1 MPDGSKPAGMGRDN
15 DRPGKLRRRRAVLDL
30 LKQHGP
36 QDAATL
42 AGQLGVTA
50 MAVRQHLYELSAQ
63 GLVAHEEVAR
73 PVGRPAK
80 LWHLTPA
87 ADAFFPDGHADLA
100 ISLIDAMRETF
111 GEAGVDQLVAARSR
125 EQAAAY
131 RQRMAKTRSL
141 KTRLEALAAVRTDE
155 GYMAG
160 VEAQDDGGFLL
171 VENHCPIC
179 AAAATC
185 SGLCRAELEVFQ
197 EVLGEDVA
205 VERTDHIL
213 AGARRCAYRVRS
225 RGSGSNN

>member
-1 MPDGSKPAGMGRDN
+1 MPDGHQPAETGKTN
-15 DRPGKLRRRRAVLDL
+15 DPPGKLRRRRAVLDL
-30 LKQHGP
+30 LKQQGP

-42 AGQLGVTA
+42 ADQLGVTA

-63 GLVAHEEVAR
+63 GLVAHVEVAR

-80 LWHLTPA
+80 LWRLTPA

-100 ISLIDAMRETF
+100 TGLIAAMRETF
-111 GEAGVDQLVAARSR
+111 GEAGVDRLVAARSR
-125 EQAAAY
+125 EQVAAY
-131 RQRMAKTRSL
+131 RRRMARARSL
-141 KTRLEALAAVRTDE
+141 KTRLAALAAARTDE

-197 EVLGEDVA
+197 EVLGDGVT

-213 AGARRCAYRVRS
+213 AGARRCAYRVRP
-225 RGSGSNN
+225 RRP